1 MIPYRNC
8 AYFSDLY
15 NTLMQCFPDTSATE
29 AKDIL
34 RQLILAPAQDK
45 ININGAAFNK
55 IQIIDKLR
63 QNINAENNSE
73 PFEKRYNQLLEAT
86 LKIIKHMN
94 DGYITAEDYQ
104 ERNAFLERIN
114 QKEFLL
120 FVLLAL
126 IKSHPEMQ
134 NDDIDKQLRY
144 KISSLRELNDLISR
158 YTRNTA
164 EIKTERED
172 YEKAKIIYK
181 MLKSLQS
188 LGYGYTISRKER
200 QNLGIDHEDD
210 EDLCENFAFQ
220 DWLKRLML
228 LQLRREERIDAAYES
243 NTLEDISQND
253 EKFGYSTTFFDD
265 VNARIS
271 ELRGTL
277 KKRTFDSRRYN
288 MLEEAYVSDMDAHEL

>member
-1 MIPYRNC
+1 
-8 AYFSDLY
+8 
-15 NTLMQCFPDTSATE
+15 MQCFPDTSATE

-45 ININGAAFNK
+45 ININGTAFNK

-126 IKSHPEMQ
+126 IKSHPETQ

-144 KISSLRELNDLISR
+144 KIGSLRELNDLITR